1 MEIFDPDEGLGI
13 SVGFPEQS
21 KNCWIAARQSG
32 WELSVDQDETVSLR
46 SPAIGVAAG
55 DVLHRFD
62 ASARAPP
69 GEVLWLRHLFGN
81 GVQQRFRFPNFGAAI
96 FAKRLTCGGDRSDGA
111 VRVSASTENES
122 LEDIDVLF
130 LAASGRFSVVLSLRI
145 CCRYLLRPYRIALCT
160 CRTHH

>member
-55 DVLHRFD
+55 DVLPRFD

-69 GEVLWLRHLFGN
+69 GEVLRLRHLFGN
-81 GVQQRFRFPNFGAAI
+81 GVQPRFRFPNFCAAI
-96 FAKRLTCGGDRSDGA
+96 FAKRLTCGGDRSDG
-111 VRVSASTENES
+111 RQSLRSTENES

-145 CCRYLLRPYRIALCT
+145 CCR
-160 CRTHH
+160 